1 MSFEVSA
8 DAYTRFMARFSEP
21 LAVHFADLAGAGSVG
36 ESPGEPVKGSGS
48 QGPENQGADQCAGSQ
63 YAQRALDVGC
73 GPGALSAELV
83 RRLGSICAVDPSEP
97 FVAAARDRLPEADV
111 RLASAERLPFA
122 DDAFDVTLAQLV
134 VQFMTDPVAGLREM
148 ARVTRPG
155 GVVAACVWDRG
166 GGRSPLSMFW
176 NVVGELDPV
185 DGENSGPG
193 VHQGDLARLFTQAGL
208 DVAADT
214 ELTVRVPQI
223 GFDEWWEPF
232 TLGVGPAG
240 DYVLSLDADHRAR
253 LRERCQQAV
262 AVGPPVVSATVWAVT
277 GIVQ

>member
-21 LAVHFADLAGAGSVG
+21 LAVQFADLAKVGSRS
-36 ESPGEPVKGSGS
+36 ESGDGSAEGS
-48 QGPENQGADQCAGSQ
+48 QGV
-63 YAQRALDVGC
+63 QRVLDVGC

-83 RRLGSICAVDPSEP
+83 RRVGSICAVDPSEP
-97 FVAAARDRLPEADV
+97 FVLAARARLPEADV
-111 RLASAERLPFA
+111 RLASAEELPFA
-122 DDAFDVTLAQLV
+122 DDRFDVTLAQLV
-134 VQFMTDPVAGLREM
+134 VQFMTDPIAGLREM

-166 GGRSPLSMFW
+166 GGRSPLSTFW
-176 NVVGELDPV
+176 GAVNELDPV
-185 DGENSGPG
+185 SHDPVSHDAVNAENSDPG
-193 VHQGDLARLFTQAGL
+193 VRQGDLARLFTQAGL

-223 GFDEWWEPF
+223 EFDEWWEPF

-240 DYVLSLDADHRAR
+240 DYVVSLDEERRTR
-253 LRERCQQAV
+253 LREHCRQVLSA
-262 AVGPPVVSATVWAVT
+262 GPPVVNATAWAVT
-277 GIVQ
+277 GTVR

>member
-1 MSFEVSA
+1 MSFEVPA

-21 LAVHFADLAGAGSVG
+21 LAVQFADLAGVGSSVG
-36 ESPGEPVKGSGS
+36 SGGESGDGPADGSRGT
-48 QGPENQGADQCAGSQ
+48 
-63 YAQRALDVGC
+63 QRALDVGC

-83 RRLGSICAVDPSEP
+83 RRLGSICSVDPSEP
-97 FVAAARDRLPEADV
+97 FVLAARDRLPEADV
-111 RLASAERLPFA
+111 RLASAEQLPF
-122 DDAFDVTLAQLV
+122 DDDRFDVTMAQLV

-166 GGRSPLSMFW
+166 GGRSPLSTFW
-176 NVVGELDPV
+176 SAVDELDPV

-193 VHQGDLARLFTQAGL
+193 VRQGALAALFAQAGL
-208 DVAADT
+208 DVARDT

-232 TLGVGPAG
+232 TEGVGPGG
-240 DYVLSLDADHRAR
+240 DYVLSLDEDRRAR
-253 LRERCQQAV
+253 LREHCQQVLA
-262 AVGPPVVSATVWAVT
+262 AGPPVVSATAWAVT
-277 GIVQ
+277 ATVP